1 MKNVGV
7 GCAVIT
13 IVILFLIKIVKYSYI
28 PNSSSFKVVVYS
40 IGVIIVLTLYFKWRK
55 KVKEKKEEQ
64 EKAQLELKKAI
75 LTAESIAIE
84 AQTLGK
90 KISSA
95 LNISELI
102 LMQEDIRSVNPKF
115 RFHNSRLMLYSAE
128 SMYYSNSMQV
138 YDNLCQLYIK
148 KYIHLLN
155 SITEGIVDINTL
167 INFYQRYIE
176 NVPDFMNIADKRL
189 LNVYFSKFET
199 ITIEPA
205 ILPNDV
211 VAKGRPC
218 YLKAEMNEILV
229 RVKDGALEYLEDGE
243 AEVII
248 YVFDK
253 SVEVLSKMK
262 HYALPLLNILDL
274 QLEDSTLILHLRGNG
289 GHKCYEGE
297 LIPILYCLIKKLQAK
312 ILS

>member
-1 MKNVGV
+1 MKNFGV
-7 GCAVIT
+7 GCAVIA
-13 IVILFLIKIVKYSYI
+13 IVLLFLIKIVKYSYSQN
-28 PNSSSFKVVVYS
+28 PSGFKVVVYS
-40 IGVIIVLTLYFKWRK
+40 ICVIIVLSLYFKWRK

-64 EKAQLELKKAI
+64 RQSQLELKEAI
-75 LTAESIAIE
+75 LTAKSIAVE
-84 AQTLGK
+84 AQALCK

-95 LNISELI
+95 LNISELLLI
-102 LMQEDIRSVNPKF
+102 QEDILSVNPKY
-115 RFHNSRLMLYSAE
+115 RFHNSSLMLYSAE

-218 YLKAEMNEILV
+218 YLKAEMNEILI
-229 RVKDGALEYLEDGE
+229 RVKDGALEYLEDG
-243 AEVII
+243 
-248 YVFDK
+248 
-253 SVEVLSKMK
+253 
-262 HYALPLLNILDL
+262 
-274 QLEDSTLILHLRGNG
+274 
-289 GHKCYEGE
+289 
-297 LIPILYCLIKKLQAK
+297 
-312 ILS
+312 

>member
-13 IVILFLIKIVKYSYI
+13 IVILFLIKIVKYSYS

-64 EKAQLELKKAI
+64 EKAQLEFKKAI

-102 LMQEDIRSVNPKF
+102 LMQENIRSVNPKF

-189 LNVYFSKFET
+189 LNVYFS
-199 ITIEPA
+199 
-205 ILPNDV
+205 N
-211 VAKGRPC
+211 
-218 YLKAEMNEILV
+218 
-229 RVKDGALEYLEDGE
+229 
-243 AEVII
+243 
-248 YVFDK
+248 
-253 SVEVLSKMK
+253 
-262 HYALPLLNILDL
+262 PLA
-274 QLEDSTLILHLRGNG
+274 
-289 GHKCYEGE
+289 E
-297 LIPILYCLIKKLQAK
+297 LINR
-312 ILS
+312 

>member
-13 IVILFLIKIVKYSYI
+13 IVILFLIKIVKYSYS
-28 PNSSSFKVVVYS
+28 PNSSNFKVAVYS

-102 LMQEDIRSVNPKF
+102 LMQENIRSVNPKF

-167 INFYQRYIE
+167 INFYQRYTE

-189 LNVYFSKFET
+189 FNVYFSKFET

-211 VAKGRPC
+211 VAKGRRC

-229 RVKDGALEYLEDGE
+229 RVKD
-243 AEVII
+243 
-248 YVFDK
+248 
-253 SVEVLSKMK
+253 
-262 HYALPLLNILDL
+262 
-274 QLEDSTLILHLRGNG
+274 
-289 GHKCYEGE
+289 
-297 LIPILYCLIKKLQAK
+297 
-312 ILS
+312 